1 MSSNAIYLVMD
12 MQNDLVN
19 GSGPRGHSP
28 LSSQAAQRG
37 ILPKT
42 VNAIQKARA
51 AGLRIGFV
59 RVGFSADYREC
70 PDSSPVFKAA
80 KSNGIL
86 KLDTWGTEIH
96 PDLAP
101 TAEDFLITKHR
112 VSPFYGT
119 NLEPIL
125 RANGIGRIYAS
136 GVSTNGVVQAVV
148 REGHDRDYEV
158 ILLEDCCAALS
169 PEEHTCSINGLSRY
183 CYVTTSTDVEFK

>member
-1 MSSNAIYLVMD
+1 MNSNSIYLVLD

-19 GSGPRGHSP
+19 GDGPRGHSP
-28 LSSQAAQRG
+28 LSTQATQRE
-37 ILPKT
+37 IVSKT
-42 VNAIQKARA
+42 ANAIQQARA
-51 AGLRIGFV
+51 AGLPIGFV

-70 PDSSPVFKAA
+70 PEISPVFKAA
-80 KSNGIL
+80 KTNGIL

-96 PDLAP
+96 PGLMP
-101 TAEDFLITKHR
+101 KSTDFLITKHR

-125 RANGIGRIYAS
+125 RTNGIRRIYAS

-183 CYVTTSTDVEFK
+183 CSVSNSADVEFK

>member
-1 MSSNAIYLVMD
+1 MSSNSVYLVMD

-28 LSSQAAQRG
+28 LSNQAAQRG
-37 ILPKT
+37 IVAKT
-42 VNAIQKARA
+42 ANAIQKARA

-70 PDSSPVFKAA
+70 PDSSPVFKAS

-96 PDLAP
+96 PDLSP
-101 TAEDFLITKHR
+101 QVEDFLITKHR

-125 RANGIGRIYAS
+125 RANGIRRIYAS
-136 GVSTNGVVQAVV
+136 GVSTNGVVQALV

-183 CYVTTSTDVEFK
+183 CTVTTSTDVEFK

>member
-1 MSSNAIYLVMD
+1 MSSNSIYLVLD

-28 LSSQAAQRG
+28 LSTQAAQRG
-37 ILPKT
+37 IVEKT
-42 VNAIQKARA
+42 ANAIKKARA

-59 RVGFSADYREC
+59 RVGFSEDYREC
-70 PDSSPVFKAA
+70 SETSPVFKVA
-80 KSNGIL
+80 KANGIF
-86 KLDTWGTEIH
+86 KLGTWGTEIH

-101 TAEDFLITKHR
+101 QSEDLLITKHR

-125 RANGIGRIYAS
+125 RANGICRIYAS

-158 ILLEDCCAALS
+158 TLLEDCCAAVS

-183 CYVTTSTDVEFK
+183 CSVTTSTDVEFK